1 MSERISRHKMF
12 MEIAK
17 TVAKRGT
24 CDRAQVGAVLVNEFN
39 KIISIG
45 YNGSPHGE
53 PHCDE
58 AGHLMF
64 NGHCIRT
71 IHAEENCLEGVP
83 QLISCGRPYTM
94 YVTHY
99 PCAKCQIA
107 LFERLK
113 HDDGTMLVIY
123 DQRYGPSTSFEG
135 LREIHGVLQFT
146 SLQDA
151 EDMI

>member
-1 MSERISRHKMF
+1 MSERISRPKMF

-58 AGHLMF
+58 VGHLMF

-71 IHAEENCLEGVP
+71 IHAEENCLEGTIL
-83 QLISCGRPYTM
+83 QGKYTM

-99 PCAKCQIA
+99 PCMRCQIRMYEK
-107 LFERLK
+107 LME
-113 HDDGTMLVIY
+113 DDGTMVVIY
-123 DQRYGPSTSFEG
+123 DQRYGQTTYFES
-135 LREIHGVLQFT
+135 LREVHGVLQFT

-151 EDMI
+151 DGMI